1 MKKLLAL
8 VLALVM
14 SMSLVTISN
23 AAFKDADKISNKE
36 AVDVMAAVGVLAG
49 YDNGEFGATDNLTRA
64 QAAKIIAYLDLGKDV
79 AEALPAVQV
88 FSDLPANNWAAKY
101 VAYCAD
107 AGYVSGVGDN
117 KFAPDEKVTGYQ
129 FGKMLLCAL
138 GYDATIE
145 EMTGASWTIKVAK
158 LMESNSLTKGTSKLG
173 SAVLTREEAAQYAL
187 NALMATCV
195 EYDDKGSTITAGDV
209 TIITGAKKASAKVW
223 GAAIGYK
230 DNVSDAENAN
240 GDATVQLG
248 EKLYKEKLV
257 YTASGADNDFSRPAH
272 SWTYDGKTVA
282 TAADSAKITFTAKTK
297 AADVAKAMS
306 GIYFDKNT
314 ASDVDKVKIADTTI
328 TSTAL
333 DLTLVTVATSGKTST
348 TDPTGVTNTAAY
360 IAALTENGKAVE
372 IYTNSSN
379 VITDI
384 VVINYTVAEVTKVV
398 TNAKGDE
405 TTYTL
410 KTDAGS
416 TPYKT
421 FTDPDKD
428 DQIVFATAPVK
439 GAIVTVAKISGS
451 LVYVYPT
458 TNFTGAQSAKNASD
472 KVITVNG
479 TKYTVGTGVN
489 DGSDLVAMADFA
501 NSSKT
506 TNTYYV
512 DQYGYIVKTTAAAAS
527 TDYAYVVGAN
537 AKTNTTV
544 DGTTPTLE
552 IRAVLADGT
561 VGVYTV
567 ELEKLK
573 TTSSNVVTPT
583 TAANISATLADKDYV
598 VKGTNILV
606 YDDSANDLVADTNLE
621 AWLVETGVFGYTLDG
636 TTMTLETKFETLAD
650 GSTTL
655 LADNGTNVIDKND
668 TSVAAAGGKTI
679 LFQNDVAIVVY
690 DDDAKV
696 AKVYTGTASLGAT
709 DLDDFRAVVSGKS
722 SSNGIAKIVFA
733 TVTGGLTADVSN
745 YVYVKSSDVTVILDG
760 SKTKYQ
766 YTGIQPDGS
775 EITLTSTDSFAQS
788 GLYQY
793 ASDNTTKNANWI
805 DPSNAQFSARFKT
818 GTMTVSGNL
827 ISVDGGTTW
836 YNMENAQTVY
846 VDDNKYEA
854 NGNAGIIVLAK
865 DSSGVTKN
873 VETIYV
879 Y

>member
-49 YDNGEFGATDNLTRA
+49 YDNGEFGATDTLTRA
-64 QAAKIIAYLDLGKDV
+64 QACKIIAYLDLGKDV

-117 KFAPDEKVTGYQ
+117 KFAPDEKLTGYQ

-458 TNFTGAQSAKNASD
+458 TNFTGAPSAKNASD

>member
-117 KFAPDEKVTGYQ
+117 KFAPDEKLTGYQ

>member
-1 MKKLLAL
+1 
-8 VLALVM
+8 
-14 SMSLVTISN
+14 
-23 AAFKDADKISNKE
+23 
-36 AVDVMAAVGVLAG
+36 
-49 YDNGEFGATDNLTRA
+49 
-64 QAAKIIAYLDLGKDV
+64 
-79 AEALPAVQV
+79 
-88 FSDLPANNWAAKY
+88 
-101 VAYCAD
+101 
-107 AGYVSGVGDN
+107 
-117 KFAPDEKVTGYQ
+117 
-129 FGKMLLCAL
+129 
-138 GYDATIE
+138 
-145 EMTGASWTIKVAK
+145 
-158 LMESNSLTKGTSKLG
+158 
-173 SAVLTREEAAQYAL
+173 
-187 NALMATCV
+187 
-195 EYDDKGSTITAGDV
+195 
-209 TIITGAKKASAKVW
+209 
-223 GAAIGYK
+223 
-230 DNVSDAENAN
+230 
-240 GDATVQLG
+240 
-248 EKLYKEKLV
+248 
-257 YTASGADNDFSRPAH
+257 
-272 SWTYDGKTVA
+272 
-282 TAADSAKITFTAKTK
+282 
-297 AADVAKAMS
+297 
-306 GIYFDKNT
+306 
-314 ASDVDKVKIADTTI
+314 
-328 TSTAL
+328 
-333 DLTLVTVATSGKTST
+333 
-348 TDPTGVTNTAAY
+348 
-360 IAALTENGKAVE
+360 
-372 IYTNSSN
+372 
-379 VITDI
+379 
-384 VVINYTVAEVTKVV
+384 
-398 TNAKGDE
+398 
-405 TTYTL
+405 
-410 KTDAGS
+410 
-416 TPYKT
+416 
-421 FTDPDKD
+421 
-428 DQIVFATAPVK
+428 
-439 GAIVTVAKISGS
+439 
-451 LVYVYPT
+451 
-458 TNFTGAQSAKNASD
+458 
-472 KVITVNG
+472 
-479 TKYTVGTGVN
+479 
-489 DGSDLVAMADFA
+489 MADFA

>member
-49 YDNGEFGATDNLTRA
+49 YDNGEFGATDTLTRA
-64 QAAKIIAYLDLGKDV
+64 QACKIIAYLDLGKDV

-88 FSDLPANNWAAKY
+88 FSDLSANNWAAKY

-138 GYDATIE
+138 GYDQKVE
-145 EMTGASWTIKVAK
+145 EMTGSSWEIKVAK
-158 LMESNSLTKGTSKLG
+158 LMESNSISKGTSKLG
-173 SAVLTREEAAQYAL
+173 SAALTREEAAQFAL
-187 NALMATCV
+187 NALKATCV

-223 GAAIGYK
+223 GTSIGYK
-230 DNVSDAENAN
+230 DNISDAVNAN

-248 EKLYKEKLV
+248 EKLYKEKLS

-328 TSTAL
+328 TSAAL
-333 DLTLVTVATSGKTST
+333 DLTLVTVASGKTST

-410 KTDAGS
+410 KTEAGS
-416 TPYKT
+416 TTYKT

-428 DQIVFATAPVK
+428 DQIVFETAPVK
-439 GAIVTVAKISGS
+439 GDIVTVAKIKTAAPQ

-458 TNFTGAQSAKNASD
+458 TNFTGAQSAKNDSD

-489 DGSDLVAMADFA
+489 DGSDAVAMADFA

-512 DQYGYIVKTTAAAAS
+512 DQYGFVVKTTAAAAS
-527 TDYAYVVGAN
+527 TDYAYIVGSYS
-537 AKTNTTV
+537 KV
-544 DGTTPTLE
+544 DASVEGFTPTIE
-552 IRAVLADGT
+552 VRAVLADGT
-561 VGVYTV
+561 VGVYTIA
-567 ELEKLK
+567 LEKK
-573 TTSSNVVTPT
+573 SADNKWYFKDGAVVSEETTNSDTFKSDLAAKAAALLT
-583 TAANISATLADKDYV
+583 TA
-598 VKGTNILV
+598 V
-606 YDDSANDLVADTNLE
+606 Y
-621 AWLVETGVFGYTLDG
+621 GYTLDG
-636 TTMTLETKFETLAD
+636 TTMKLEVLNTTLAAD
-650 GSTTL
+650 ETTL
-655 LADNGTNVIDKND
+655 LKNDATDDAAHNINKND
-668 TSVAAAGGKTI
+668 TSVTAANSKTV
-679 LFQNDVAIVVY
+679 LLEKDATIVIY
-690 DDDAKV
+690 DSDNKV
-696 AKVYTGTASLGAT
+696 AKVYTGTAALGDNVLKTFAT
-709 DLDDFRAVVSGKS
+709 VVSGKAS
-722 SSNGIAKIVFA
+722 DVGTSKIVFA
-733 TVTGGLTADVSN
+733 TVAGGLAADVSN

-775 EITLTSTDSFAQS
+775 EITLTSKDEFTAS
-788 GLYQY
+788 GLYKY
-793 ASDNTTKNANWI
+793 AEDKTTEKDNLIAADSRFMTGALSVTGNLVKVGGNYYNMA
-805 DPSNAQFSARFKT
+805 NAQ
-818 GTMTVSGNL
+818 
-827 ISVDGGTTW
+827 I
-836 YNMENAQTVY
+836 VY
-846 VDDNKYEA
+846 VDDDKYEVDGN
-854 NGNAGIIVLAK
+854 NGWVVLAK
-865 DSSGVTKN
+865 ENGTVTTN

-879 Y
+879 W

>member
-14 SMSLVTISN
+14 TMSLVTISN
-23 AAFKDADKISNKE
+23 AAYSDAADIDYKE
-36 AVDVMAAVGVLAG
+36 AVDVMSAVGVLEGSDGKFDPKA
-49 YDNGEFGATDNLTRA
+49 ELTRE

-79 AEALPAVQV
+79 AEALPAVKV
-88 FSDLPANNWAAKY
+88 FNDVEASRWSAKF

-107 AGYVSGVGDN
+107 AGYINGVGNGNFDPTG
-117 KFAPDEKVTGYQ
+117 KLTGYQ

-158 LMESNSLTKGTSKLG
+158 LMESNSISKGTSKLG
-173 SAVLTREEAAQYAL
+173 SAVLTREEAAQFAL
-187 NALMATCV
+187 NALKATCV

-223 GAAIGYK
+223 GAAIGYR

-306 GIYFDKNT
+306 GIYFDKNI
-314 ASDVDKVKIADTTI
+314 ASNVVDKVKIADTTI
-328 TSTAL
+328 TSAAL

-348 TDPTGVTNTAAY
+348 ADPTGVTNTAAY

-479 TKYTVGTGVN
+479 TKYTVGTGVS
-489 DGSDLVAMADFA
+489 DGSDAVAMADFA

-544 DGTTPTLE
+544 DGTTPSLE
-552 IRAVLADGT
+552 VRAVLADGT

-573 TTSSNVVTPT
+573 TTSSNVVTST
-583 TAANISATLADKDYV
+583 TAANISTTLADKDYV

-606 YDDSANDLVADTNLE
+606 YDDSNNNLVAEANLKG
-621 AWLVETGVFGYTLDG
+621 WLVETGVFGYTLDG

-668 TSVAAAGGKTI
+668 TSVVAAGSKTI

-690 DDDAKV
+690 DDEAKV
-696 AKVYTGTASLGAT
+696 AKAYTGTASLGAT

-865 DSSGVTKN
+865 DSSGETKN

>member
-49 YDNGEFGATDNLTRA
+49 YDNGEFGATDTLTRA
-64 QAAKIIAYLDLGKDV
+64 QACKIIAYLDLGKDV

-88 FSDLPANNWAAKY
+88 FSDLSANNWAAKY

-138 GYDATIE
+138 GYDQKVE
-145 EMTGASWTIKVAK
+145 EMTGSSWEIKVAK
-158 LMESNSLTKGTSKLG
+158 LMESNSIAKGVSKLG
-173 SAVLTREEAAQYAL
+173 SAALTREEAAQFAL
-187 NALMATCV
+187 NALKATCV

-223 GAAIGYK
+223 GTSIGYK
-230 DNVSDAENAN
+230 DNISDAVNAN

-248 EKLYKEKLV
+248 EKLYKEKLS

-328 TSTAL
+328 TSAAL
-333 DLTLVTVATSGKTST
+333 DLTLVTVASGKTST

-416 TPYKT
+416 TTYKT

-428 DQIVFATAPVK
+428 DQIVFETAPVK
-439 GAIVTVAKISGS
+439 GDIVTVAKIKTSAPQ

-458 TNFTGAQSAKNASD
+458 TNFTGAQSAKNDSD

-479 TKYTVGTGVN
+479 TKYTVGTGVS
-489 DGSDLVAMADFA
+489 DGSDAVAMADFA

-512 DQYGYIVKTTAAAAS
+512 DQYGFVVKTTAAAAS
-527 TDYAYVVGAN
+527 TDYAYIVGAN
-537 AKTNTTV
+537 AKTSTTV
-544 DGTTPTLE
+544 DGVTPTIE
-552 IRAVLADGT
+552 VRAVLADGT
-561 VGVYTV
+561 VGVYTIA
-567 ELEKLK
+567 LEKK
-573 TTSSNVVTPT
+573 SADNKWYFKDGAKISDVAANSNPFDSATFTSNLNTAASNLIT
-583 TAANISATLADKDYV
+583 TA
-598 VKGTNILV
+598 V
-606 YDDSANDLVADTNLE
+606 Y
-621 AWLVETGVFGYTLDG
+621 GYTLDG
-636 TTMTLETKFETLAD
+636 TTMKLEVLNTTLAAD
-650 GSTTL
+650 ETTL
-655 LADNGTNVIDKND
+655 LKNDVANDAAHNINKND
-668 TSVAAAGGKTI
+668 TSVTAANSKTV
-679 LFQNDVAIVVY
+679 LFEKDATIVIY
-690 DDDAKV
+690 DSDNKV
-696 AKVYTGTASLGAT
+696 AKVYTGTAALGDNVLKTFAT
-709 DLDDFRAVVSGKS
+709 VVSGKAS
-722 SSNGIAKIVFA
+722 DVGTSKIVFA
-733 TVTGGLTADVSN
+733 TVAGGLAADVSN

-775 EITLTSTDSFAQS
+775 EITLTSKDEFTAS
-788 GLYQY
+788 GLYKY
-793 ASDNTTKNANWI
+793 AEDKTTEKDNLITADSRFMTGALSVTGNLVKVGGNYYNMA
-805 DPSNAQFSARFKT
+805 NAQ
-818 GTMTVSGNL
+818 
-827 ISVDGGTTW
+827 I
-836 YNMENAQTVY
+836 VY
-846 VDDNKYEA
+846 VDDDKYEVDGN
-854 NGNAGIIVLAK
+854 NGWVVLAK
-865 DSSGVTKN
+865 DNGTVTTN

-879 Y
+879 W

>member
-1 MKKLLAL
+1 M
-8 VLALVM
+8 
-14 SMSLVTISN
+14 
-23 AAFKDADKISNKE
+23 
-36 AVDVMAAVGVLAG
+36 
-49 YDNGEFGATDNLTRA
+49 
-64 QAAKIIAYLDLGKDV
+64 
-79 AEALPAVQV
+79 
-88 FSDLPANNWAAKY
+88 
-101 VAYCAD
+101 
-107 AGYVSGVGDN
+107 
-117 KFAPDEKVTGYQ
+117 
-129 FGKMLLCAL
+129 
-138 GYDATIE
+138 
-145 EMTGASWTIKVAK
+145 
-158 LMESNSLTKGTSKLG
+158 
-173 SAVLTREEAAQYAL
+173 
-187 NALMATCV
+187 
-195 EYDDKGSTITAGDV
+195 
-209 TIITGAKKASAKVW
+209 
-223 GAAIGYK
+223 
-230 DNVSDAENAN
+230 
-240 GDATVQLG
+240 
-248 EKLYKEKLV
+248 
-257 YTASGADNDFSRPAH
+257 
-272 SWTYDGKTVA
+272 
-282 TAADSAKITFTAKTK
+282 
-297 AADVAKAMS
+297 
-306 GIYFDKNT
+306 
-314 ASDVDKVKIADTTI
+314 
-328 TSTAL
+328 
-333 DLTLVTVATSGKTST
+333 
-348 TDPTGVTNTAAY
+348 
-360 IAALTENGKAVE
+360 
-372 IYTNSSN
+372 
-379 VITDI
+379 
-384 VVINYTVAEVTKVV
+384 INYTVAEVTKVV

-428 DQIVFATAPVK
+428 DQIVFETAPVK

-479 TKYTVGTGVN
+479 TKYTVGTGVS
-489 DGSDLVAMADFA
+489 DGSDAVAMADFA

-527 TDYAYVVGAN
+527 TDYAYVVGVN
-537 AKTNTTV
+537 AKTSTTV
-544 DGTTPTLE
+544 DGTTPSLE
-552 IRAVLADGT
+552 VRAVLADGT
-561 VGVYTV
+561 VGVYSV

-573 TTSSNVVTPT
+573 STSSNVVTT
-583 TAANISATLADKDYV
+583 TPAANKAGTNLAVNDYV

-606 YDDSANDLVADTNLE
+606 YDASATALLGTSDLNG
-621 AWLVETGVFGYTLDG
+621 WLTTTGVFGYTLDG

>member
-49 YDNGEFGATDNLTRA
+49 YDNGEFGATDTLTRA
-64 QAAKIIAYLDLGKDV
+64 QACKIIAYLDLGKDV

-88 FSDLPANNWAAKY
+88 FSDLSANNWAAKY

-107 AGYVSGVGDN
+107 AGYVSGVGDK

-138 GYDATIE
+138 GYDQKIE
-145 EMTGASWTIKVAK
+145 EMTGSSWEIKVAK
-158 LMESNSLTKGTSKLG
+158 LMESNSISKGTSKLG
-173 SAVLTREEAAQYAL
+173 SAVLTREEAAQFAL
-187 NALMATCV
+187 NALKATCV

-223 GAAIGYK
+223 GTSIGYK
-230 DNVSDAENAN
+230 DNISDAVNAN

-248 EKLYKEKLV
+248 EKLYKEKLS

-328 TSTAL
+328 TSAAL
-333 DLTLVTVATSGKTST
+333 DLTLVTVASGKTST

-428 DQIVFATAPVK
+428 DQIVFETAPVK

-479 TKYTVGTGVN
+479 TKYTVGTGVS
-489 DGSDLVAMADFA
+489 DGSDAVAMADFA

-527 TDYAYVVGAN
+527 TDYAYVVGVN
-537 AKTNTTV
+537 AKTSTTV
-544 DGTTPTLE
+544 DGTTPSLE
-552 IRAVLADGT
+552 VRAVLADGT
-561 VGVYTV
+561 VGVYSV

-573 TTSSNVVTPT
+573 STSSNVVTT
-583 TAANISATLADKDYV
+583 TPAANKAGTNLAANDYV

-606 YDDSANDLVADTNLE
+606 YDASATALLGTSDLNG
-621 AWLVETGVFGYTLDG
+621 WLTTTGVFGYTLDG

-668 TSVAAAGGKTI
+668 TSVAATGGKTI